1 MRRPARHGP
10 RSPRC
15 DATRSRWRGERGQV
29 GGFEVLPFGLLL
41 FVSALLVITNAWAV
55 IDAKLAASSAA
66 REATRAYAESTSAS
80 DANASI
86 EQRAHEALA
95 AYGRDGDRVGIRV
108 DAEPFGRCARI
119 TIEVS
124 YRVPALTVPFIG
136 GFGSGITARSTH
148 SEIVDPYRSGLAE
161 GGCFE

>member
-1 MRRPARHGP
+1 MKSKW
-10 RSPRC
+10 RS
-15 DATRSRWRGERGQV
+15 ERGQI

-66 REATRAYAESTSAS
+66 REATRAYVESASAS
-80 DANASI
+80 DAYASI

-95 AYGRDGDRVGIRV
+95 AYGRDGDRVDIRV
-108 DAEPFGRCARI
+108 AAEPFGRCSRI

-124 YRVPALTVPFIG
+124 YHVPALTVPFIG
-136 GFGSGITARSTH
+136 GFGSGITARSRH
-148 SEIVDPYRSGLAE
+148 SEIVDPYRSGLPA
-161 GGCFE
+161 GGCFA